1 MVASS
6 SVRCRLILSGSLTSL
21 PAMTAAVDI
30 ESLREQI
37 RYHAHRYYVLDEPEI
52 SDADY
57 DRLFRQLEALENEH
71 PELITDDSPTQRIGS
86 DLSSLFRP
94 VQHLEPMFSL
104 DNAESDDDL
113 DAWEARIERLLGSAP
128 TGYVCELK
136 IDGLAV
142 TLVYEDGVFVRGATR
157 GDGTTGEDI
166 TANLRTI
173 EAVPLRLME
182 EAPQVL
188 EVRGEVYMPAD
199 AFDALNRRQLE
210 SGDRLF
216 TNPRNAAA
224 GSVRQKDPKA
234 TAERRL
240 SIWVY
245 QMGFVQG
252 GPALQAHAETMD
264 YLRRLGMRVNPASAA
279 VPDLDAVK
287 AYIRRT
293 EKARHDSE
301 YQTDG
306 VVIKVDS
313 LADQRSL
320 GFTARAPR
328 WAIAYKFPPEEQT
341 TALLDI
347 MINVG
352 RTGAATPFAVLE
364 PVFVGGAN
372 VGMATLH
379 NEEQVLQK
387 DVRIGD
393 TVVVRRAGD
402 VIPEVVGP
410 VVSLR
415 TGNEKQWSMPA
426 DCPFCGNAIVR
437 PEGDKVARCTGGLAC
452 PSRLREWLAYF
463 AGRSAMDI
471 EGLGYKTI
479 QMLLDNKLVTDPSD
493 IFFLSPDQLSGFDGW
508 GDVSIGNLM
517 DGIEAARDRP
527 LSRFIISLGIRH
539 VGPAAAKEL
548 ARRYRSIDLLLGAD
562 VDELTAI
569 DGVGPKIA
577 SAWAAWA
584 SDPDNRDL
592 IERFRAGGVRLVD
605 PKPEEG
611 AGDQLAGLTFVI
623 TGTLDGMSRDEVK
636 AALEDRGGKVTGS
649 VSGKT
654 SAVVAGGSPG
664 GSKINKAESLGVR
677 ILSQVELER
686 LLSAGPDFL

>member
-1 MVASS
+1 
-6 SVRCRLILSGSLTSL
+6 
-21 PAMTAAVDI
+21 MTAAGDI
-30 ESLREQI
+30 ESLRELI
-37 RYHAHRYYVLDEPEI
+37 RHHAHRYYVLDEPEI
-52 SDADY
+52 SDAEY
-57 DRLFRQLEALENEH
+57 DRLFRQLQDLESEH
-71 PELITDDSPTQRIGS
+71 PELISDDSPTQRIGS

-104 DNAESDDDL
+104 DNAESGDDL
-113 DAWEARIERLLGSAP
+113 DAWEGRLERLLGTAP
-128 TGYVCELK
+128 AGYVCELK

-173 EAVPLRLME
+173 EAVPLRLMNG
-182 EAPQVL
+182 APRVL
-188 EVRGEVYMPAD
+188 EVRGEVYMPAG
-199 AFDALNRRQLE
+199 AFEALNRRQLE

-245 QMGFVQG
+245 QMGFVEG
-252 GPALQAHAETMD
+252 GPSLESHAETMN
-264 YLRRLGMRVNPASAA
+264 YLRGLGLRVNPASAA
-279 VPDLDAVK
+279 VPDLEAVK
-287 AYIRRT
+287 AYIVRA
-293 EKARHDSE
+293 EESRHESD

-313 LADQRSL
+313 LADQRAL

-341 TALLDI
+341 TVLNDI

-379 NEEQVLQK
+379 NEEQVHQK

-415 TGNEKQWSMPA
+415 TGKEEKWSMPSE
-426 DCPFCGNAIVR
+426 CPFCGNAIVR

-479 QMLLDNKLVTDPSD
+479 QLLLDEKLVTDPSD
-493 IFFLSPDQLSGFDGW
+493 IFFLSPDQLSGFEGW

-527 LSRFIISLGIRH
+527 LRRFIIGLGIRH

-548 ARRYRSIDLLLGAD
+548 ARRYRSIDSLLSAD

-577 SAWAAWA
+577 AAWAGWA
-584 SDPDNRDL
+584 SDPENRDL
-592 IERFRAGGVRLVD
+592 IERFRAGGVRLDD
-605 PKPEEG
+605 PEPVGVSE
-611 AGDQLAGLTFVI
+611 DQLDGLTFVI
-623 TGTLDGMSRDEVK
+623 TGTLDGLSRDEVK
-636 AALEDRGGKVTGS
+636 AMLEDRGAKVTGS

-654 SAVVAGGSPG
+654 TAVVAGESPG
-664 GSKINKAESLGVR
+664 GSKITKAEALGVR
-677 ILSQVELER
+677 VLNQADLDR
-686 LLSAGPDFL
+686 LLSVGPGFL